1 MNFEALERHVLQR
14 LDRELPAHLHYH
26 GSHHT
31 RDVMQ
36 AAMTI
41 ADYEGIRDPEELTLL
56 RTAALLHDSGFLVG
70 PTEHEQQGADYA
82 RQLLPEYDYSP
93 NQIETIV
100 GMIMATKI
108 PQSPHNLLE
117 EILCDADLD
126 YLGRPDFFRIGQ
138 TLFEELQHF
147 GIIQSLEEWNALQV
161 KFLTAHQYHTA
172 FGKTQRQSPKQ
183 AHLAEVIKQLEGSR
197 S

>member
-31 RDVMQ
+31 RDVIQ
-36 AAMTI
+36 AAMVI
-41 ADYEGIRDPEELTLL
+41 ADFEGIRDPEERTLL
-56 RTAALLHDSGFLVG
+56 QTAALLHDSGFLVG

-82 RQLLPEYDYSP
+82 RQLLPEYGYSAE
-93 NQIETIV
+93 QIEAIA

-108 PQSPHNLLE
+108 PQSPNNLLE

-126 YLGRPDFFRIGQ
+126 YLGRPDFFRIGH

-147 GIIQSLEEWNALQV
+147 GIIQSLQEWNALQV
-161 KFLTAHQYHTA
+161 KFLTAHKYHTT
-172 FGKTQRQSPKQ
+172 FGTTQRQSPKQ
-183 AHLAEVIKQLEGSR
+183 AHLAEVIKQLEGSA